1 MNKNKTWFKWMN
13 NAVLNEQWPA
23 DEGWPH
29 AGVWR
34 TASPHRMTRLCCRW
48 PPEPSEQT
56 QSHHSRGFR
65 TLTCSGQTDSPAAGT
80 DWVWCEPSW
89 PLTSDPVALKQ
100 EHSFIVFIM
109 SRSAAVYINIH
120 KHRGHPEEQL
130 WTVMNSFHPEVL
142 RILRCSAA
150 ANSHIHLQILC
161 FP

>member
-56 QSHHSRGFR
+56 QSHHSRGFSD
-65 TLTCSGQTDSPAAGT
+65 TDLQWTDGLTCCRYWLSVMWAI
-80 DWVWCEPSW
+80 
-89 PLTSDPVALKQ
+89 LTSDLWSSSAETRAFIHCVYNEQKRCCLHQ
-100 EHSFIVFIM
+100 HSQTQRP
-109 SRSAAVYINIH
+109 SWR
-120 KHRGHPEEQL
+120 
-130 WTVMNSFHPEVL
+130 TVMNSFHPEVL